1 MLTDGLGWPV
11 GIVFLC
17 TGPLVLFPAASHNTT
32 FTPTLK
38 HEKGVAQLK
47 YGGVVVLSNS

>member
-1 MLTDGLGWPV
+1 MLTDGLGRPV

-17 TGPLVLFPAASHNTT
+17 TSPLVLFPAPSHYTT
-32 FTPTLK
+32 FSPTPK
-38 HEKGVAQLK
+38 PEKGVAQLK

>member
-1 MLTDGLGWPV
+1 MLTNGLGRPV

-17 TGPLVLFPAASHNTT
+17 TGPLVLFPAALHYTT
-32 FTPTLK
+32 FTPTPK
-38 HEKGVAQLK
+38 PEKGVAQLK

>member
-11 GIVFLC
+11 GIVF
-17 TGPLVLFPAASHNTT
+17 GPLVLFPAASHNTT